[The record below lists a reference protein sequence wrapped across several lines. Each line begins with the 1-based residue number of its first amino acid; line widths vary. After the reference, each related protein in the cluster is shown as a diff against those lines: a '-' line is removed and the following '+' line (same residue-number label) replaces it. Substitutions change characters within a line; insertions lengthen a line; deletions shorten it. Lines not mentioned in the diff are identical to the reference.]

1 MTYIVLFDGECHLCQ
16 RSVQFIINRDPKM
29 KFKFTS
35 LQGDVGKRLL
45 MAYQTPETTTSLILI
60 KPNRWFDQSS
70 AALHICRH
78 LQGMWK
84 LGYIFML
91 IPKPIRDVIY
101 NIIARNR
108 YIFGKTKNDC
118 SIQTFEDRQRILKI
132 SN

>member
-45 MAYQTPETTTSLILI
+45 MAYQIPETTTSLILI
-60 KPNRWFDQSS
+60 KPNKWFDQSS

-118 SIQTFEDRQRILKI
+118 SIPTFEDRQRVL
-132 SN
+132 